1 MGKFGPFLGAPG
13 PNLGAPRFSKLVQNL
28 RLGPPTARS
37 TFVPLCSNRLGP
49 PEPSDRHFGQ
59 LGLFLGRF
67 WALEVPNLTNFVS
80 GKWNEARG
88 TLRVEKNKPVDP
100 NGKKISAPPPL
111 NPLWAVTCIGDT
123 GRRSPSLSSRV
134 ALTRPEICSGSTR
147 SSPCST
153 SCCARCRFAA
163 QPPLQLS
170 LNSVGSLGKL
180 R

>member
-1 MGKFGPFLGAPG
+1 MANLGQFGPFLGAPG
-13 PNLGAPRFSKLVQNL
+13 PNLGAPSFSKLVQNL

-100 NGKKISAPPPL
+100 NGKKNFGLPPL
-111 NPLWAVTCIGDT
+111 THCA
-123 GRRSPSLSSRV
+123 PSWQCQDFNRF
-134 ALTRPEICSGSTR
+134 
-147 SSPCST
+147 CST
-153 SCCARCRFAA
+153 ANSPTLPISFS
-163 QPPLQLS
+163 S
-170 LNSVGSLGKL
+170 L
-180 R
+180 

>member
-1 MGKFGPFLGAPG
+1 MSEICSNCEIFNTGRSMELISANLTLFLTVLSCVEVRRCPHSGVG
-13 PNLGAPRFSKLVQNL
+13 RDFLLHWRITFTKTVQNL
-28 RLGPPTARS
+28 RLGPPAARS

-100 NGKKISAPPPL
+100 NGKKNFGPPPF
-111 NPLWAVTCIGDT
+111 NPLWA
-123 GRRSPSLSSRV
+123 
-134 ALTRPEICSGSTR
+134 E
-147 SSPCST
+147 
-153 SCCARCRFAA
+153 RFAVVISTCFCA
-163 QPPLQLS
+163 CGKC
-170 LNSVGSLGKL
+170 SV
-180 R
+180 